1 MDGDESTE
9 KEWERRRERGGM
21 RGRGSTL
28 GGEGSKMTEEYC
40 HVVLAIPYL
49 VCSAVKRY
57 MGNASN
63 LRSRTEKLAKA
74 NERKKRE
81 QAKATTC
88 HLVRRIIALMGA
100 VVKDSESVET
110 LPIVAAKLSTWAW
123 KTFDGIDD
131 RRQNCALR
139 IFCSSTS
146 SAGEILKVFIALSDR
161 FAMDLKDGFALSAL
175 SFFRLFAVVPLL
187 SQSTVDCVLSLGVL
201 PSENCLAKG
210 AIMLKAWEPK
220 DGDLGLSDFGDFT
233 SMDSL
238 ISVCATVVVGVSMGI
253 ERVGGADICY
263 G

>member
-1 MDGDESTE
+1 
-9 KEWERRRERGGM
+9 
-21 RGRGSTL
+21 
-28 GGEGSKMTEEYC
+28 MTEEYC

-57 MGNASN
+57 MGKASN

-161 FAMDLKDGFALSAL
+161 FAMDFRDGFALSAL
-175 SFFRLFAVVPLL
+175 SFLLSALSFLRLFAVVLLL

-238 ISVCATVVVGVSMGI
+238 MSVCATVVVGVSMGI